1 MFMDLH
7 LLGILQNRFTRYLI
21 SLTFFDIITRN
32 LINDGYMRK
41 RTSIIGALLLNT
53 FLILVFL
60 VAIILVLWFSQNF
73 LSGDMRAKDLSFK
86 DAFLNISNFE
96 IFGIFSA
103 AIIMTSI
110 VIKYVASNIRSNFA
124 KFNQFFL
131 KAAHEGKMIDEKD
144 LKFKEFATLANSVN
158 DMTKKANEAK
168 KRLEF
173 NKKYLQTIL
182 DAQKNIVL
190 VQSREK
196 LERANQAFYDFVKVQ
211 TIDEFKEKYK
221 CIGEFFV
228 QGHEGEYL
236 PKEIDGVSWANYI
249 IDNPQKIH
257 KVKIMFN
264 ELETVF
270 EVNVKPIKVDEN
282 NRVVITFNNISELEE
297 QKRAFEKASSTDALT
312 KIANRMKF
320 DNILE
325 QQIEMSKRYNHKFCL
340 ILFDIDNFKKIND
353 NYGHNVGDNI
363 LVELARLVKSKMRRS
378 DTFARWGGE
387 EFAIILPQSTI
398 KTAVRIAEKLCLKI
412 SFHVFSDDLRITC
425 SFGVCEYKKAYDL
438 ETLIKLT
445 DEKLYIAKNGGKNQ
459 VKSAIN

>member
-1 MFMDLH
+1 
-7 LLGILQNRFTRYLI
+7 
-21 SLTFFDIITRN
+21 
-32 LINDGYMRK
+32 MRK

-60 VAIILVLWFSQNF
+60 VAIVLVLWFSQNF
-73 LSGDMRAKDLSFK
+73 LSNDMSAKDISFK

-96 IFGIFSA
+96 IFSVFSA
-103 AIIMTSI
+103 AIIMTAI
-110 VIKYVASNIRSNFA
+110 VIRYVASNIRSNFA

-131 KAAHEGKMIDEKD
+131 KAAHEGKMIDEED
-144 LKFKEFATLANSVN
+144 LNFKEFATLANSVN
-158 DMTKKANEAK
+158 AMTKKANEAK

-173 NKKYLQTIL
+173 NEKYLQTVL
-182 DAQKNIVL
+182 DAQKNIVI
-190 VQSREK
+190 VQSKEGLEK
-196 LERANQAFYDFVKVQ
+196 VNQAFYDFVKVQ
-211 TIDEFKEKYK
+211 TIDEFKQKYK
-221 CIGEFFV
+221 CISELFV

-236 PKEIDGVSWANYI
+236 EKEIDGASWATYI
-249 IDNPQKIH
+249 VNNPQKIH
-257 KVKIMFN
+257 KVKIKLN
-264 ELETVF
+264 DTEAVF
-270 EVNVKPIKVDEN
+270 EVNAKPINVDKN
-282 NRVVITFNNISELEE
+282 RRVVITFNNISELEK
-297 QKRAFEKASSTDALT
+297 QKREFEKASSTDALT

-363 LVELARLVKSKMRRS
+363 LIELAELVKSKMRRS

-398 KTAVRIAEKLCLKI
+398 KTAVKIAEKLCLKI

-438 ETLIKLT
+438 ETLVRLT
-445 DEKLYIAKNGGKNQ
+445 DEKLYIAKNGGKDQ
-459 VKSAIN
+459 VRS